1 MGMINQNIFRE
12 YDIRGVA
19 DRDLIDT
26 TVESV
31 GKAYGTFL
39 HQHGKKKIAV
49 GRDGRVS
56 SPRIHA
62 ALVRG
67 ILSAGIDVTD
77 LGIITT
83 PILYFSIVQLQNDG
97 GVMVTGSHNPPDQNG
112 LKICLG
118 KDTLFGDQI
127 RQLGRMA
134 EKGDF
139 VSGAGKQDSVEI
151 ISVYQNFLKKTFK
164 FARPLKVVVDAGNGA
179 ASVVAPRLFREL
191 GCEVT
196 ELFCTLDGKFPN
208 HFPDPSEEK
217 NVQDLIRKVKEIK
230 ADIGLAFDGDADRLG
245 VVDETGKL
253 LYGDRLLLIMAL
265 DLLTRQKG
273 AQIIADVKCSTVL
286 YDEIGKHGGKG
297 IMWKTGH
304 SLIKAKMRETKAPLA
319 GEMSGHF
326 FFGENYFGFDDGIF
340 AACLAVNILA
350 KSGKSF
356 SALLDGVPEYFSTPE
371 MRVECPD
378 EKKFEIVKK
387 AVEYFKGK
395 YDVID
400 IDGARINFP
409 DGWGLIRASNTQPV
423 LVMRFEA
430 HSKEKLQE
438 IQSLVESKIREFS
451 S

>member
-1 MGMINQNIFRE
+1 MINQNIFRE

-19 DRDLIDT
+19 DRDLTDS
-26 TVESV
+26 TVESI

-39 HQHGKKKIAV
+39 RQHGKKKIVV

-62 ALVRG
+62 ALVRA

-77 LGIITT
+77 VGIITT
-83 PILYFSIVQLQNDG
+83 PMMYFSIVQLQKDG

-127 RQLGRMA
+127 RELGKMA
-134 EKGDF
+134 AKGDF
-139 VSGAGKQDSVEI
+139 VSGAGKTDSVEMI
-151 ISVYQNFLKKTFK
+151 PIYQEFLKKIFK
-164 FARPLKVVVDAGNGA
+164 FARPLKVVIDAGNGA
-179 ASVVAPRLFREL
+179 SSVVAPKLFRDL

-196 ELFCTLDGKFPN
+196 EMFCTLDGTFPN

-217 NVQDLIRKVKEIK
+217 NVQDLIRKVREIK

-253 LYGDRLLLIMAL
+253 LFGDRLLLIMAL
-265 DLLTRQKG
+265 DLLTRQPG

-286 YDEIGKHGGKG
+286 YDEIRKHGGRG

-326 FFGENYFGFDDGIF
+326 FFAENYLGFDDGIF

-350 KSGKSF
+350 KSGKRF

-371 MRVECPD
+371 MRIECPD

-387 AVEYFKGK
+387 AVEYFKK
-395 YDVID
+395 EYDVID

-409 DGWGLIRASNTQPV
+409 DGWGLVRASNTQPV

-430 HSKEKLQE
+430 HSEEKLQA
-438 IQSLVESKIREFS
+438 IRKLVESKIREFS